1 MRWLATVLACLCL
14 AGVAVADDEPRYNRV
29 YLQAQQSES
38 VSNDTMHVSLA
49 AYAEHRD
56 PATLAEMLNTDMQ
69 WALAAVEDYQT
80 VKASSGS
87 YQTWPVHRDNVMKGW
102 RGQQMLSLESVD
114 TDRLSELS
122 GKLQERLQIKS
133 MQFSVSDEKRA
144 QVENRLIDASL
155 DAFKARARL
164 VGENLDAKSYRI
176 VDINVGTSS
185 QRPPVMYQ
193 RMATAAMESDAAVSV
208 DAGDSDIH
216 VTVSGT
222 IELVIP

>member
-1 MRWLATVLACLCL
+1 MRWLATILACLCF
-14 AGVAVADDEPRYNRV
+14 AGAAVADDEPRYNRV
-29 YLQAQQSES
+29 QLQAQQSES

-49 AYAEHRD
+49 VYAEHRD
-56 PATLAEMLNTDMQ
+56 PATLAEMLNEDMR
-69 WALAAVEDYQT
+69 WALALVEDYQG

-87 YQTWPVHRDNVMKGW
+87 YQTWPIHRDNVMKGW
-102 RGQQMLSLESVD
+102 RGEQMLLLESID

-133 MQFSVSDEKRA
+133 MRFSVSNEKRA
-144 QVENRLIDASL
+144 LVENRLIGDAL

-164 VGENLDAKSYRI
+164 VGENLDAKGYRI
-176 VDINVGTSS
+176 VDINVGSSS

-193 RMATAAMESDAAVSV
+193 RMATAAMEPDSAVSV
-208 DAGDSDIH
+208 DAGDSDID

>member
-1 MRWLATVLACLCL
+1 MRWLATILACLCF
-14 AGVAVADDEPRYNRV
+14 AGAAVADDEPRYNRV
-29 YLQAQQSES
+29 QLQAQQSES

-49 AYAEHRD
+49 VYAEHRD
-56 PATLAEMLNTDMQ
+56 PATLAEMLNEDMR
-69 WALAAVEDYQT
+69 WALALVEDYQG

-87 YQTWPVHRDNVMKGW
+87 YQTWPIHRDNVMKGW
-102 RGQQMLSLESVD
+102 RGEQMLLLESID

-133 MQFSVSDEKRA
+133 MRFSVSDEKRA
-144 QVENRLIDASL
+144 LVEDRLIGDAM

-176 VDINVGTSS
+176 VEINVGTSS

-193 RMATAAMESDAAVSV
+193 RMATAAMESDNAVSV